1 VQLNA
6 PFAVIPASGA
16 PIAATVSYAPATG
29 LPSVSVFDYWSPST
43 AAQRILCGA
52 AVDQME
58 ILVNGDYQEFHFGGL
73 AQDVVDSSSFSAGE
87 AQLQSFPPEPS
98 LAAFDYSIVPGH
110 MGQAWLGTSPTRFF
124 TITNASVL
132 LKNALDTRTREF
144 GSSLPKAI
152 SPGQRSVTASFDLYG
167 LDDTTTM
174 GLYQAARQQSPIT
187 VMFQLGEEDGQV
199 MGVNLKS
206 VIPEVPEFDDSL
218 NRLQWRFRA
227 SRAHGTIDD
236 EITVAFA

>member
-1 VQLNA
+1 
-6 PFAVIPASGA
+6 
-16 PIAATVSYAPATG
+16 
-29 LPSVSVFDYWSPST
+29 
-43 AAQRILCGA
+43 
-52 AVDQME
+52 
-58 ILVNGDYQEFHFGGL
+58 
-73 AQDVVDSSSFSAGE
+73 
-87 AQLQSFPPEPS
+87 
-98 LAAFDYSIVPGH
+98 
-110 MGQAWLGTSPTRFF
+110 
-124 TITNASVL
+124 
-132 LKNALDTRTREF
+132 
-144 GSSLPKAI
+144 
-152 SPGQRSVTASFDLYG
+152 VTASFDLYG
-167 LDDTTTM
+167 LDDITTM